1 MSEPSVSHTDRQY
14 EITVDGVRAGLAAY
28 LDIGD
33 TGDTGGQRVFHHTEI
48 DKTFGGRGL
57 GTVLIAAALADTRA
71 AGKRIVP
78 TCSFVEAYV
87 AEHPEYADVV
97 DPVTPQVQA
106 ALENL

>member
-1 MSEPSVSHTDRQY
+1 MTEPIVTDVPEREQY
-14 EITVDGVRAGLAAY
+14 EIVVDGVRAGLAAY

-33 TGDTGGQRVFHHTEI
+33 GGGQRVFHHTEI

-57 GTVLIAAALADTRA
+57 GSTLIAAALDDTRS

-87 AEHPEYADVV
+87 AKHPEYADVV
-97 DPVTPQVQA
+97 DPVTPQVRA